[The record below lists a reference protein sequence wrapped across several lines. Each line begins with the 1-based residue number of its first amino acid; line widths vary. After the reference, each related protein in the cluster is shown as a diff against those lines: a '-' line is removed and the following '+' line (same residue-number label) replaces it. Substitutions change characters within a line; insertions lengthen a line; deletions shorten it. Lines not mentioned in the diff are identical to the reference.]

1 MPFATTGHFAIRKI
15 FCWCYIMYIHVKNP
29 ITTCNEPQNKNDST
43 DSQEQIFHHLIH
55 GLLSFYCNFVPLFEY
70 TQQPILQKQP
80 LEIYVA
86 IASPYIEMP
95 IHRCSGKEH

>member
-15 FCWCYIMYIHVKNP
+15 SADGATFMYVHVKNP

-55 GLLSFYCNFVPLFEY
+55 GLLSFYCDFVPLFEY
-70 TQQPILQKQP
+70 TQQPIFLVQK
-80 LEIYVA
+80 
-86 IASPYIEMP
+86 
-95 IHRCSGKEH
+95 